1 MARSPGGQ
9 RFGLVDDS
17 IPGQRT
23 YNRQAGRDLM
33 ESEDLTE
40 LTRADLQVRLQLLG
54 LPTSGN
60 KPALIKRLETALAAQ
75 E

>member
-1 MARSPGGQ
+1 MARTPGGQ

-33 ESEDLTE
+33 GAEDLSE
-40 LTRADLQVRLQLLG
+40 LTKADLQARLEIMG

-60 KPALIKRLETALAAQ
+60 KAELIARLEAGLA
-75 E
+75 EE